1 MKGCIIS
8 FYLVNLEK
16 LRQIIGGKDLS
27 FLKKLD
33 LQKEDWHY
41 AETLLMGTKQKQDQ
55 DEGSEYGY
63 ALESIIEYCFGE
75 SEEIAELNL
84 DYDDFK
90 KSPVEWII
98 KSGPP
103 VKIAP
108 SDDVPFIGHRTVAE
122 MKKFLDNWNDEKAE
136 KYDDDMLEIIETTL
150 EVFQK
155 AVKKKKD
162 LVTFF
167 V

>member
-1 MKGCIIS
+1 MGGCIIY

-16 LRQIIGGKDLS
+16 LRQIIGSKDLS

-33 LQKEDWHY
+33 MSDEDRHY
-41 AETLLMGTKQKQDQ
+41 AETLLMGTKQKQEQ

-63 ALESIIEYCFGE
+63 ALEKIIEYLFGE
-75 SEEIAELNL
+75 CEEIAELNL
-84 DYDDFK
+84 DYGDFK

-98 KSGPP
+98 KSGSP

-122 MKKFLDNWNDEKAE
+122 MKKFLNDWNDEKAE
-136 KYDDDMLEIIETTL
+136 KYDDDMLEVIETTL

-162 LVTFF
+162 IVTFF